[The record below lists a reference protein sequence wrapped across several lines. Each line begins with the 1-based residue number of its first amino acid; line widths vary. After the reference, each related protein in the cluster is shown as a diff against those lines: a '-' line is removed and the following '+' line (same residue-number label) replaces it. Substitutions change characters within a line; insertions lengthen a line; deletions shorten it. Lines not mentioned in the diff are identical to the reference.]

1 MNKKNKMKIFES
13 SFCIL
18 YLLFAFIAGLV
29 FLINSKEQIF
39 LMYYIL
45 TFTLCFGDSF
55 HLVPR
60 IIRNIK
66 GNSNKVE
73 WWMNLGL
80 IITSIT
86 MTVFYI
92 ILFYIWKIKYAK
104 DVLLLIDTII
114 WIISIVRIVL
124 CLLPQNNWFNGGN
137 KKMALYRNIVF
148 LLIGIIE
155 TILFITLEESFGI
168 AMAISI
174 LLSFAFYMPVALFSK
189 EKPKLGMLMIP
200 KTIMYIIIISLGLS
214 LI

>member
-1 MNKKNKMKIFES
+1 M
-13 SFCIL
+13 
-18 YLLFAFIAGLV
+18 FAFIAGIV

-137 KKMALYRNIVF
+137 KKMAFYRNIVF